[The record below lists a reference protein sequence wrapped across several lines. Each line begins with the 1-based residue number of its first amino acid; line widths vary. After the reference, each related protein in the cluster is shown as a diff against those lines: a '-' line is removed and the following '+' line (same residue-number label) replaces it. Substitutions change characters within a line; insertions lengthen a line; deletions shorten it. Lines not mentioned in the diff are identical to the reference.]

1 MTPAEQL
8 RPFAYRSA
16 AGATLI
22 ISVEDD
28 LYRTLPG
35 ARFTAE
41 HIVGAQLRVLKEGA
55 T

>member
-22 ISVEDD
+22 ISVETIFTG
-28 LYRTLPG
+28 RSR
-35 ARFTAE
+35 ARDSPPSTSLARSFAF
-41 HIVGAQLRVLKEGA
+41 
-55 T
+55 